1 MTSNRKR
8 KKNYIFKIVHKPKK
22 KPTVGQKYEKIT
34 HCAKCAFQLQ

>member
-8 KKNYIFKIVHKPKK
+8 KKLYFQNCLQAKK